1 MRIILASASPR
12 RRELLEMLGVSDFE
26 IIPAKGEEIINPALT
41 PAELV
46 RSLSLCK
53 ASEVAPADEPDT
65 VTIGADTIVVLDDK
79 VLGKPRDEED
89 AADMLRALSGRS
101 HAVYTGITV
110 IRGEKILSHAERT
123 EVKFLPLSEKEIA
136 DYIACGE
143 PMDKAGSYAIQ
154 GKASRFVTGIEG
166 DYHNVVGL
174 PVCRL
179 GLMLK
184 EVGVE
189 S

>member
-1 MRIILASASPR
+1 M
-12 RRELLEMLGVSDFE
+12 EMLGVSDFD
-26 IIPAKGEEIINPALT
+26 IIPAKGEEIIDPALT

-46 RSLSLCK
+46 CELSRCK
-53 ASEVAPADEPDT
+53 ASEVAPVHEADT

-89 AADMLRALSGRS
+89 AAAMLRALSGRS

-110 IRGEKILSHAERT
+110 IRGDKILSHAERT
-123 EVKFLPLSEKEIA
+123 EVKFLALSEKEIA
-136 DYIACGE
+136 DYIATKE

-154 GKASRFVTGIEG
+154 GKASRFIYAIEG

-189 S
+189 I